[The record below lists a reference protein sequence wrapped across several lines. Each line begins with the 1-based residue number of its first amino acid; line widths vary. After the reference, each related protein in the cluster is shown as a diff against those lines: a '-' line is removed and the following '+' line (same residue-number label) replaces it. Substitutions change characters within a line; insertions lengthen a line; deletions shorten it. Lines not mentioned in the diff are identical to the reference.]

1 LKPRGLLALAL
12 GAAAVGIAPVAAGAG
27 AFEASAHVDFEQ
39 HLDETLPSDLGF
51 RDENGQA
58 VRLAEYLGAAPGI
71 LLFTYFG
78 CTNMCPA
85 VIGNLAARLSTSG
98 LAGASLPQ
106 VLVVSVNPDDSPG
119 LAALKKREV
128 AARLGEAA
136 DRWHLLTGN
145 AAAIERLARTV
156 GFRYAYDDA
165 SRQYAHPA
173 GLVLLT
179 PEARISRYF
188 FGFDY
193 TPMQLAEGIQASG
206 ARRIASPIER
216 LLLVCFHYDP
226 MSGGHSAAIL
236 AALQALCLVSLA
248 GALAWFRWR
257 LLPRSQSASRSA

>member
-1 LKPRGLLALAL
+1 MKSRSLVAIAVGL
-12 GAAAVGIAPVAAGAG
+12 AAVGIAPKSAGAG
-27 AFEASAHVDFEQ
+27 AFEAAAHVDFEQ
-39 HLDETLPSDLGF
+39 HLDEALPSDLGF

-58 VRLAEYLGAAPGI
+58 VRLAGYLGASPGI
-71 LLFTYFG
+71 LVFTYFG

-85 VIGNLAARLSTSG
+85 VIGNLASRLSMSG

-119 LAALKKREV
+119 LATLKKRDY
-128 AARLGEAA
+128 ADRLGAGAE
-136 DRWHLLTGN
+136 RWHLLTAS
-145 AAAIERLARTV
+145 AASIERLARTV

-165 SRQYAHPA
+165 TRQYAHPA

-193 TPMQLAEGIQASG
+193 TPAQLAESIRASG
-206 ARRIASPIER
+206 AGRIASPIER
-216 LLLVCFHYDP
+216 LLLVCFHYNP
-226 MSGGHSAAIL
+226 MNGQHSAAIL

-248 GALAWFRWR
+248 GALAWWRWR
-257 LLPRSQSASRSA
+257 LVPRSRPTSRSA